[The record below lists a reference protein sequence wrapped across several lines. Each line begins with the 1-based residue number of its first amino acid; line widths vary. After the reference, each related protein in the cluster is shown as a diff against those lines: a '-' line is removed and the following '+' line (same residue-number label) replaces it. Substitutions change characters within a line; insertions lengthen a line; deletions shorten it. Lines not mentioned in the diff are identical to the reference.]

1 MIHTYRLNSFCSS
14 LKFLQPCSHI
24 RAHSPR
30 DPEPRQATLTRDGQC
45 CHLKR
50 LQGILSDA
58 SAPRQPGS
66 PGPRQAWP
74 EAPTAGEAA
83 GQRAG
88 DAGPAGVALPGQGL
102 DLGLGLEGEE
112 DDALDAWGE
121 EEVDREL
128 ARMKMELGIEV
139 RY

>member
-1 MIHTYRLNSFCSS
+1 MQTEPEHVS
-14 LKFLQPCSHI
+14 QPTNT
-24 RAHSPR
+24 APSPS
-30 DPEPRQATLTRDGQC
+30 ETTAEAATTAAAPAGADTL
-45 CHLKR
+45 
-50 LQGILSDA
+50 
-58 SAPRQPGS
+58 APRQPGS

-74 EAPTAGEAA
+74 EAPTAREAA
-83 GQRAG
+83 VQRAA

-139 RY
+139 RH